1 METRVQYVLV
11 GLFVIVL
18 SAVGV
23 GLSLWLAFGDVTT
36 DYRTYQIHMTESV
49 SGLYRDAPVRYHGV
63 EVGKVR
69 ALKLDPTD
77 PERVIVTVDIERD
90 IPIRVDT
97 LATLK
102 VQGLTGIAS
111 VELTGGKVSSPLLTA
126 GPGQEYP
133 VIDTGPS
140 LFSRL
145 DNTLS
150 ELTDNLN
157 RVAKDLHELLGADN
171 RRAFSTTLDNLAAL
185 SETLAAQ
192 RETLARG
199 TRDAARFFGA
209 AAEAGEALPPL
220 VEQLQAGTR
229 SLETMAEDFTATSQ
243 ALRREVETGGQGLG
257 QVTDRLLPRVQRLLE
272 DMHSLSGEMR
282 RLIGNLEQDP
292 GRLLHGEAVR
302 PPGPGEDR
310 Q

>member
-18 SAVGV
+18 SAAGV
-23 GLSLWLAFGDVTT
+23 ALSLWLAFGDVTT
-36 DYRTYQIHMTESV
+36 DYRTYRIHMTESV

-69 ALKLDPTD
+69 ALKLDPTN
-77 PERVIVTVDIERD
+77 PERVIVTVDIESA

-150 ELTDNLN
+150 ELADNLN
-157 RVAKDLHELLGADN
+157 RVTQDLHALLDDEN
-171 RRAFSTTLDNLAAL
+171 REAFSVTMRNLAAL

-192 RETLARG
+192 RDNLARS

-243 ALRREVETGGQGLG
+243 ALRREVETGGQGLE
-257 QVTDRLLPRVQRLLE
+257 QVTGRLLPRVQRLLE

>member
-18 SAVGV
+18 SAAGLGV
-23 GLSLWLAFGDVTT
+23 SLWLAFGDVTT
-36 DYRTYQIHMTESV
+36 DYRTYEIHMTESV

-69 ALKLDPTD
+69 ALKLDPIN

-150 ELTDNLN
+150 ELADNLN
-157 RVAKDLHELLGADN
+157 RVAKDLHALLGEDN
-171 RRAFSTTLDNLAAL
+171 REAFTVTLRNLAAL

-192 RETLARG
+192 RDNLARS

-229 SLETMAEDFTATSQ
+229 SLETMAQDFTVTSQ
-243 ALRREVETGGQGLG
+243 ALRREIETGGKGLE
-257 QVTDRLLPRVQRLLE
+257 QVTGRLLPRVQRLLE
-272 DMHSLSGEMR
+272 DMHGLSGEMR
-282 RLIGNLEQDP
+282 HLIGSLEQDP
-292 GRLLHGEAVR
+292 GRLLYGDPVR